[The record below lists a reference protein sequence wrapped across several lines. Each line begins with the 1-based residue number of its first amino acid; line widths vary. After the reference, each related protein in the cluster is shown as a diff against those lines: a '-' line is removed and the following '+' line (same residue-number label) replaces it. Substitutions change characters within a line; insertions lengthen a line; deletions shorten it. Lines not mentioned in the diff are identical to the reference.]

1 MRRTVIILSAG
12 SLATAISPRANHAM
26 ESEIGEL
33 LTRWTVRLAVACY
46 VLRLSVDVTGWGTP
60 SAKRAVLWLWTVGYG
75 LFLTHVICAFQFYHE
90 WSHFAAYEHTAR
102 QTAVAV
108 GIDWGG
114 GLYFNYLFIS
124 IWMGDVT
131 AWWRLGDAYIE
142 RRKVY
147 WTVQAIVAFMIVNA
161 TIVFGP
167 PFWKW
172 VALAVAAGLLLIRIV
187 CRQPRGR

>member
-1 MRRTVIILSAG
+1 MY
-12 SLATAISPRANHAM
+12 AM
-26 ESEIGEL
+26 ESEIGEC

-46 VLRLSVDVTGWGTP
+46 VLRLSVDVTGWRSP
-60 SAKRAVLWLWTVGYG
+60 WANRAALWLWTTGYG
-75 LFLTHVICAFQFYHE
+75 SLLTHVICAFQFYHE

-102 QTAVAV
+102 LTAVAV

-114 GLYFNYLFIS
+114 GLYLNYLFIGV
-124 IWMGDVT
+124 WMADVT
-131 AWWRLGDAYIE
+131 ALWRVGDAYIE
-142 RRKVY
+142 RRRVY

-172 VALAVAAGLLLIRIV
+172 VALAVAVGLLLIRIV
-187 CRQPRGR
+187 CRRHRVGH

>member
-1 MRRTVIILSAG
+1 MHV
-12 SLATAISPRANHAM
+12 M

-33 LTRWTVRLAVACY
+33 LTRLTIRLAVACY
-46 VLRLSVDVTGWGTP
+46 VLRVSVDVAGWETP
-60 SAKRAVLWLWTVGYG
+60 CAKRAALWMWTAGFG
-75 LFLTHVICAFQFYHE
+75 LFLAHVICAFHFYHA

-102 QTAVAV
+102 ETAVAV

-114 GLYFNYLFIS
+114 GLYFNYLFIGV
-124 IWMGDVT
+124 WMGDVA
-131 AWWRLGDAYIE
+131 AWWRRGDEYME

-147 WTVQAIVAFMIVNA
+147 WVVQTIFAFMIVNA

-172 VALAVAAGLLLIRIV
+172 VACAVAASLLLIRIA
-187 CRQPRGR
+187 CRRPRVGH